1 MTQEKIKW
9 DDIPSIEGLEVD
21 WQFEPENPLGKRAG
35 VRVVKSDLY
44 ALLEVKNIPIKV
56 VAKNFDEKGYVVDLA
71 QSGLA
76 VLLYSPLAESQ
87 KVKVGFF
94 LGQQKIVS
102 RAVVRNVR
110 AEQGGY
116 RIGIEFVDLN
126 QEYAS
131 FIVGLISS
139 KGYKAVA

>member
-1 MTQEKIKW
+1 MTKEKGKW
-9 DDIPSIEGLEVD
+9 DDIPSLEGLEVD
-21 WQFEPENPLGKRAG
+21 WRFEPENPLGKRAL
-35 VRVVKSDLY
+35 VRIAKSDLY
-44 ALLEVKNIPIKV
+44 PLLEVKSIPIKV
-56 VAKNFDEKGYVVDLA
+56 VAKNFDEKGYVIDLA

-76 VLLYSPLAESQ
+76 VLLRSPLAESEP
-87 KVKVGFF
+87 VKVGFF

-116 RIGIEFVDLN
+116 RIGFAFVDLN
-126 QEYAS
+126 KEYAS

-139 KGYKAVA
+139 KGYRPVK

>member
-1 MTQEKIKW
+1 M
-9 DDIPSIEGLEVD
+9 D
-21 WQFEPENPLGKRAG
+21 WQFEPENPLGKRAL
-35 VRVVKSDLY
+35 VRISRSDLY
-44 ALLEVKNIPIKV
+44 PLLEVKSIPIKV

-76 VLLYSPLAESQ
+76 VLLHSPLAESQ
-87 KVKVGFF
+87 PVKVGFF

-126 QEYAS
+126 KDNAS

-139 KGYKAVA
+139 KSYKPIA